1 VSANTIFSIK
11 TRVMKLA
18 FIGTYPPRECGIGT
32 FTRNLFNAML
42 DKNIDATSER
52 EGFVVAMNDNDL
64 TYDYPEEVKLTIRQQ
79 HQGDYLKAAKFINL
93 SGADLCVLEHE
104 FGIFGGESGVYI
116 LPLLHRLEIPLVITL
131 HTILKMPSYNEKA
144 ILIEICKMAQI
155 IVVMSHK
162 AIEFL
167 TKVYGIPKDKIAFI
181 EHGVPDIHF
190 SQEKSKKEFKL
201 EHKKVLLTFGFISRN
216 KGIETVIRALPD
228 VVAAYPE
235 VIYIILGKTHPHVLR
250 HSGEEYRIFLMRLV
264 KNLHLEKHVVF
275 LNEFINEQDLFK
287 YLYASDIYITPYL
300 NEAQITS
307 GTLSYAVGVGSAVIS
322 TPYWHAAEM
331 LAEGRGKL
339 FDFNDSGSLTTA
351 LMELLDDPAK
361 HSAIKRK
368 AFDYGKKITWPKTG
382 EKYVGVA
389 AEILKRGQRVIDKKD
404 SALDLL
410 ILPPFSLTHINR
422 LTDDTGIIQHA
433 KFGIPNLK
441 EGYCLDDNARAL
453 LMVLMAYRQMKDQ
466 RALELSPIYLSYI
479 HYMQN
484 ANGTFRNFLSFNRNF
499 LDEVGSEDSFGRTI
513 WALGYLL
520 GNAPNDAYYQTGKMV
535 FFNAAPNFEK
545 LRSIRSIANT
555 MIGISLYLK
564 SNLSD
569 DAMIERLRNLAGTLQ
584 RHYLENKST
593 DWYWYENLLA
603 YDNGI
608 LPLAMLHAAEILH
621 DQKITKIAIST
632 MDFLTSHTLKGN
644 YLSIIGNEKWY
655 KKEGER
661 SVYAQQP
668 IDAMAMV
675 LMYYQA
681 YHLTRDKDYLSKL
694 YTSFLWFLGENDL
707 RMSLYD
713 FETKGCCD
721 GFESYGVNRNQ
732 GAESSLA
739 YLISH
744 LTVLEA
750 HEDLNKSDLFS

>member
-1 VSANTIFSIK
+1 
-11 TRVMKLA
+11 MKLA

-32 FTRNLFNAML
+32 FTNNLFNSML
-42 DKNIDATSER
+42 DKHNQPQSGH
-52 EGFVVAMNDNDL
+52 EGFVIALNDNEL
-64 TYDYPEEVKLTIRQQ
+64 AYEYPEEVKLTIRQE
-79 HQGDYLKAAKFINL
+79 HQEDYLKAAGFINL
-93 SGADLCVLEHE
+93 SGADLCILEHE

-116 LPLLHRLEIPLVITL
+116 LPLLHRLDVPLVVTL
-131 HTILKMPSYNEKA
+131 HTILKTPSYNEKA
-144 ILIEICKMAQI
+144 ILVEICKMAQKV
-155 IVVMSHK
+155 VVMSQK

-167 TKVYGIPKDKIAFI
+167 IKVYHVPKEKIVFI
-181 EHGVPDIHF
+181 EHGVPDIQF

-201 EHKKVLLTFGFISRN
+201 ENKKVLLTFGFIGRN
-216 KGIETVIRALPD
+216 KGIETVIRALPE
-228 VVAAYPE
+228 VVVKYPE
-235 VIYIILGKTHPHVLR
+235 VIYIILGKTHPNVLR
-250 HSGEEYRIFLMRLV
+250 HSGEEYRIFLRRLV
-264 KNLHLEKHVVF
+264 KNLQLEKHVVF

-322 TPYWHAAEM
+322 TPYWHAAEL

-339 FDFNDSGSLTTA
+339 FSFNDSDSLAAMLTQ
-351 LMELLDDPAK
+351 LLGHPVELNE
-361 HSAIKRK
+361 IKRK
-368 AFDYGKKITWPKTG
+368 AYDYGRKITWPKTG
-382 EKYVGVA
+382 EKYITVA
-389 AEILKRGQRVIDKKD
+389 ASILNEEKQVVEKKD
-404 SALDLL
+404 TELDLL
-410 ILPPFSLTHINR
+410 ILPPFSLAHINR

-453 LMVLMAYRQMKDQ
+453 LMVLMAYRQMKDE

-484 ANGTFRNFLSFNRNF
+484 TDGTFRNFLSFNRNF
-499 LDEVGSEDSFGRTI
+499 MDEVGSEDSFGRTI

-520 GNAPNDAYYQTGKMV
+520 GNAPNDAYYQTGKLV

-545 LRSIRSIANT
+545 LKSIRSIANT

-569 DAMIERLRNLAGTLQ
+569 DAMTERLRNLASRLKT
-584 RHYLENKST
+584 HYLENKSSE
-593 DWYWYENLLA
+593 WHWYEHLLA

-608 LPLAMLHAAEILH
+608 LPLAMLHAAGILH
-621 DQKITKIAIST
+621 DDSITEIAFSS
-632 MDFLTSHTLKGN
+632 MNFLTSHTLKDN
-644 YLSIIGNEKWY
+644 YLSIIGNEKWF

-675 LMYYQA
+675 LMYHQA
-681 YHLTRDKDYLSKL
+681 YHLTRDKDYLNKL

-744 LTVLEA
+744 LTVLQA
-750 HEDLNKSDLFS
+750 YEDLHKSDLIN